1 MPLTCTRYYY
11 PSLSVFIRLL
21 PAYLIIR
28 TLADILFSPQAVM
41 LVMGNPALL
50 FRQYLFHPAFFISAL
65 GAVAWAVWRRATYDS
80 RDVFY
85 TAAVCPVLE
94 IIMQLCLLKRYLA
107 TLPDSYSPDA
117 VFRAAV
123 PAVMLHAALGAVIM
137 LMLARLILPATAD
150 GD

>member
-50 FRQYLFHPAFFISAL
+50 FRQYLFHPAFFIS
-65 GAVAWAVWRRATYDS
+65 T
-80 RDVFY
+80 
-85 TAAVCPVLE
+85 
-94 IIMQLCLLKRYLA
+94 
-107 TLPDSYSPDA
+107 
-117 VFRAAV
+117 
-123 PAVMLHAALGAVIM
+123 LGAVIM